1 MRKKYINENK
11 LLKILNIYIYYM
23 KVLIYQTGQAREKAE
38 LTDKFDKPTHMYL
51 NAEGGEVEESMAT
64 YHFEHHYLSHAE
76 EAKYEAQNFK
86 KKYLSGNPRYSE
98 AGFLKDY
105 KYVISIG
112 SSSTQGWEIMDND
125 VQVIIPPTV
134 ESIEKYRDI
143 DLYSQIDSKSF
154 LKIGTG
160 KYKVQQSVSQT
171 TEDNII
177 NLADIIRRLLSDPHS
192 HNQLNG
198 KKILLINS
206 IGYANTN
213 NECRPINQCTKENT
227 DPKSK
232 TYSLD
237 MFVLTL
243 SRLLRDT
250 ANNVDI
256 FPRGKKIANES
267 FGGEWVAE
275 KSLETLEPPNIMVD
289 MGGGAVYVYVNG
301 EKIEHQVK
309 DENGPYIPN
318 DHEVDPKVHMSNMK
332 DSIIQIITQKIAPA
346 SALEPD
352 LESALPDEF
361 SSESAPL
368 TAPST
373 SSPETGSQSAS
384 PAFSFSPPE
393 TGSQSASPSASTGSN
408 SREKRALN
416 AYYKRMSNAKLPPK
430 TVSPKTISPKTVSP
444 KTGGTKKQKT
454 KKNKTY
460 KLNKKRE
467 LKNKVKKNTKKESKS
482 KRKQYKY

>member
-38 LTDKFDKPTHMYL
+38 LTEIAFDTSTPMYL
-51 NAEGGEVEESMAT
+51 DAKGGEVDKESRVT

-112 SSSTQGWEIMDND
+112 SSSTQGWEIIDDD

-143 DLYSQIDSKSF
+143 ALYSQIDSKSF

-171 TEDNII
+171 TEDNIN

-206 IGYANTN
+206 IGYANTSDV
-213 NECRPINQCTKENT
+213 CKPINQCTKENT

-237 MFVLTL
+237 MFVRTL
-243 SRLLRDT
+243 SRLLGVT

-301 EKIEHQVK
+301 EKIDHQVK
-309 DENGPYIPN
+309 YENGPYIPN

-346 SALEPD
+346 SAL
-352 LESALPDEF
+352 PDEF

-368 TAPST
+368 TATST
-373 SSPETGSQSAS
+373 SSPETEAQSAS
-384 PAFSFSPPE
+384 PVFSFSLPKTE
-393 TGSQSASPSASTGSN
+393 TQSASPYVASTSSN
-408 SREKRALN
+408 SRQQRALN
-416 AYYKRMSNAKLPPK
+416 AHYARMSKVNPQSLL
-430 TVSPKTISPKTVSP
+430 
-444 KTGGTKKQKT
+444 GGTKKQKT

-467 LKNKVKKNTKKESKS
+467 LKKKVKKNTKKESKT